1 MAERSSP
8 AKLCFGCGGE
18 NPCGLGLQF
27 RQEDGR
33 AVAQFTPSV
42 NFQGYP
48 GIVHGG
54 VLASVLDEAM
64 GWATYWGGRWG
75 MTARMTTRFRRP
87 VPLGEPLTVS
97 GWVVRDRGRILTVQS
112 ELRSAEGRLLA
123 QADGTF
129 VRVSEAQSEEMRRFY
144 EVSAA
149 R

>member
-1 MAERSSP
+1 MAERTDP

-18 NPCGLGLQF
+18 NHRGLGLKF
-27 RQEDGR
+27 RLEDGR
-33 AVAQFTPSV
+33 AVAQFTPSLDL
-42 NFQGYP
+42 QGYP

-54 VLASVLDEAM
+54 VLACVLDEAM
-64 GWATYWGGRWG
+64 GWATYWQGRWG

-87 VPLGEPLTVS
+87 VPLEEPLTAT

-123 QADGTF
+123 QAEGTF
-129 VRVSEAQSEEMRRFY
+129 VRVSEAQGEEMRRFY
-144 EVSAA
+144 EGSAA